1 MSDTNGK
8 AVHILFDEG
17 PAMMTLESVRGEG
30 DQMRVRGVLFGWCP
44 ATLHI
49 SPENTWKMI
58 RMFLNPQM
66 IGYGIT
72 LCFVMMRKC
81 LAVKHQG
88 HVNAA

>member
-1 MSDTNGK
+1 MSDINGK

-17 PAMMTLESVRGEG
+17 TSMTLESVRREG
-30 DQMRVRGVLFGWCP
+30 NQMTVRGVLFGWCP
-44 ATLHI
+44 ATMHT
-49 SPENTWKMI
+49 SPENAWKMI

-72 LCFVMMRKC
+72 LCFVMMRKR